1 MRISISLFG
10 FKSIPL
16 RRSLDALYRISGYIA
31 ACCMVAIALTIIAQI
46 CGRFVG
52 IAIDSTES
60 AGFSLAGLTFFGLA
74 YTFRQ
79 GEHIRVTLFL
89 RLIRTPFRKY
99 VELFTVGFCIIFI
112 GYLTYWAFDFVY
124 FSHKFGDI
132 SPGLLA
138 IPFWIPRLAMAL
150 GSLVFLTALIDEF
163 VSIVLGAKPS
173 YEANASPVY
182 GTSAEHQQLVED

>member
-1 MRISISLFG
+1 MRRFLD
-10 FKSIPL
+10 PL
-16 RRSLDALYRISGYIA
+16 YMRRFLDTLYQISGYVA

-46 CGRFVG
+46 CGRFFG
-52 IAIDSTES
+52 IAIDSTET
-60 AGFSLAGLTFFGLA
+60 AGFSLAGVTFFGLA

-89 RLIRTPFRKY
+89 RFASGLPRKIL
-99 VELFTVGFCIIFI
+99 ELFTIGFCIIFI

-150 GSLVFLTALIDEF
+150 GSLIFLTALIDEF
-163 VSIVLGAKPS
+163 VSIVFGAKPS

-182 GTSAEHQQLVED
+182 GTSNEHKQIVED

>member
-1 MRISISLFG
+1 MRRF
-10 FKSIPL
+10 
-16 RRSLDALYRISGYIA
+16 LDTLYRTSGYVA

>member
-1 MRISISLFG
+1 MRRF
-10 FKSIPL
+10 
-16 RRSLDALYRISGYIA
+16 LDNLYQISGYVA

-60 AGFSLAGLTFFGLA
+60 AGFSLAGVTFFGLA

-89 RLIRTPFRKY
+89 RLIGTPFRKF
-99 VELFTVGFCIIFI
+99 VELFTIGFCIVFI
-112 GYLTYWAFDFVY
+112 GYLTYWSFDFVY

-138 IPFWIPRLAMAL
+138 IPFWIPRLAKAL
-150 GSLVFLTALIDEF
+150 GSFIFLTALIDEF
-163 VSIVLGAKPS
+163 VSILLGAKPS

-182 GTSAEHQQLVED
+182 GTANEPKQIGED

>member
-1 MRISISLFG
+1 MRRF
-10 FKSIPL
+10 
-16 RRSLDALYRISGYIA
+16 LDTLYLTSGYVA
-31 ACCMVAIALTIIAQI
+31 ACCMVAIGLTIIAQI

-52 IAIDSTES
+52 IAIDSTET

-89 RLIRTPFRKY
+89 RLVRTPFRKF
-99 VELFTVGFCIIFI
+99 VELFTIGFCIVFI

-150 GSLVFLTALIDEF
+150 GSFIFLTALIDEF
-163 VSIVLGAKPS
+163 VSVVLGAKPS

-182 GTSAEHQQLVED
+182 ETSTEQQQIVED

>member
-1 MRISISLFG
+1 MR
-10 FKSIPL
+10 
-16 RRSLDALYRISGYIA
+16 RYLDILYKVSGYVA

-46 CGRFVG
+46 CGRFIG

-89 RLIRTPFRKY
+89 RLVPTPFRRF

-112 GYLTYWAFDFVY
+112 GYLAYWSFDFVY

-163 VSIVLGAKPS
+163 VSIAVGRQPS

-182 GTSAEHQQLVED
+182 EGVEQNKKDVED